1 MRIGIIGVGR
11 IGAMHAR
18 NFALLS
24 EVDQLLL
31 FDSADGRAAE
41 VAGGLGERARDA
53 GTLDTLISQCDGVLI
68 ATPTTL
74 HPEMVRRC
82 LEARV
87 PVFCEKPIALDL
99 EEMTRLVADI
109 DASGVEVLVGFQR
122 RFDPP
127 TVELHRRIRA
137 GEVGKIYLVRALGPD
152 AEIPHLSYI
161 PTSGGIHRDLL
172 IHDLDAVPWLVGEPV
187 VEVYASGSVLV
198 HDAFQEADD
207 VDNTVVMLRF
217 ASGAHALLCGARH
230 NPLGYDCRIE
240 VFGSKDSLA
249 VGLNPRTPLTS
260 LEQDGPRVQPDAYPG
275 FPERFRDA
283 YLNELSVFLDVLAGR
298 AANPSPARESIVSF
312 RLAEACEVSRR
323 SGKPVRLDQ
332 PVPG

>member
-1 MRIGIIGVGR
+1 MKIGIIGVGR

-18 NFALLS
+18 NFASLA
-24 EVDQLLL
+24 EVEELLL
-31 FDSADGRAAE
+31 FDSAEGRAAG
-41 VAGGLGERARDA
+41 VASGLGERVRDA
-53 GTLDTLISQCDGVLI
+53 STLDSLISLADGVLI

-74 HPEMVRRC
+74 HPEMVRHC
-82 LEARV
+82 LDARL
-87 PVFCEKPIALDL
+87 PVFCEKPIAFDIQA
-99 EEMTRLVADI
+99 MTSLIADI
-109 DASGVEVLVGFQR
+109 EMSGVEVLVGFQR

-137 GEVGKIYLVRALGPD
+137 GEVGTIYLVRALGLD

-198 HDAFQEADD
+198 HEAFAEADD

-217 ASGAHALLCGARH
+217 AGGAHALLCGARH
-230 NPLGYDCRIE
+230 NALGYDCRIE

-249 VGLNPRTPLTS
+249 VGLNPRTPVTS
-260 LEQDGPRVQPDAYPG
+260 LDPDGPRVGADAYPG

-283 YLNELSVFLDVLAGR
+283 YLSELSVFLDVIAGR
-298 AANPSPARESIVSF
+298 AANPSPARDSIVSF
-312 RLAEACEVSRR
+312 RLAEACEQSRR
-323 SGKPVRLDQ
+323 SGKPVRLDDL
-332 PVPG
+332 VPG